1 LANRAPLPLLGTTVH
16 GRSSPP
22 LSQDARRGHLNA
34 EAAPNQKGSTTVL
47 TFERSIT
54 IDQPIETVF
63 EYVADPKHLL
73 SIWPRLVEIE
83 NVKPL
88 PTGGYKFSYVY
99 YMAGMRFE
107 GLGEFV
113 EFVPKTRMVC
123 KLTGGI
129 EGSLTFK
136 FQPLA
141 KQTTVFLT
149 VAYTIPTPL
158 LDKLPEPAF
167 KDLSIHDIDC
177 LLANMKTVI
186 PFFAAAPSLR

>member
-1 LANRAPLPLLGTTVH
+1 
-16 GRSSPP
+16 
-22 LSQDARRGHLNA
+22 
-34 EAAPNQKGSTTVL
+34 VL

-63 EYVADPKHLL
+63 EYIADPQHLV
-73 SIWPRLVEIE
+73 SIWPGLAEIT

-88 PTGGYKFSYVY
+88 PAGGYKFGYVY

-107 GLGEFV
+107 GFGEYV
-113 EFVPKTRMVC
+113 EFVPKTRIVC

-129 EGSLTFK
+129 EGTLTFK

-141 KQTTVFLT
+141 KQTPVFFT

-167 KDLSIHDIDC
+167 KELSVHEIDC
-177 LLANMKTVI
+177 LLANLKTVI
-186 PFFAAAPSLR
+186 PFFATAPAVR